1 MAMSSVF
8 ARKAPV
14 SATWFRVL
22 LVAAMVMSAFAHR
35 AAVAEPTAIE
45 LAQYVLPDGTVPD
58 LCDPVSGGDAGHVH
72 VVCDFCLIA
81 GSAAPA
87 QPVAPALASPL
98 PIVLAVVLPPRAA
111 PPVNPVEL
119 ATASKRGPPV
129 LSV

>member
-1 MAMSSVF
+1 MKPVF

-22 LVAAMVMSAFAHR
+22 LVAAVVLSAFAHR
-35 AAVAEPTAIE
+35 AAINGPTPFE
-45 LAQYVLPDGTVPD
+45 LAQYALPDGSIPD
-58 LCDPVSGGDAGHVH
+58 ICNSGSGDGSGHVH
-72 VVCDFCLIA
+72 AICDFCLIA

-87 QPVAPALASPL
+87 QPGAPVLASPL
-98 PIVLAVVLPPRAA
+98 PIVLAVALPPRAA
-111 PPVNPVEL
+111 PPVTPVEL

>member
-1 MAMSSVF
+1 MISVF
-8 ARKAPV
+8 ARKARA
-14 SATWFRVL
+14 SAVWLRVL

-87 QPVAPALASPL
+87 QPVAPTLASPL
-98 PIVLAVVLPPRAA
+98 PVVLAVVLPPRAA
-111 PPVNPVEL
+111 PPVTPVAL
-119 ATASKRGPPV
+119 ATASKRGPP
-129 LSV
+129 LCIS

>member
-1 MAMSSVF
+1 MSSVI

-14 SATWFRVL
+14 SAVWLRVL
-22 LVAAMVMSAFAHR
+22 LVAAVALSAFAHR
-35 AAVAEPTAIE
+35 AAVAEPTALE
-45 LAQYVLPDGTVPD
+45 LAQYVLPDGTFPD
-58 LCDPVSGGDAGHVH
+58 LCDPVTGGGAGHFH

-98 PIVLAVVLPPRAA
+98 PVVLAVVLPPRAA
-111 PPVNPVEL
+111 PPVKPVEL
-119 ATASKRGPPV
+119 STASKRGPPV

>member
-1 MAMSSVF
+1 MAMISVF
-8 ARKAPV
+8 ARKARA
-14 SATWFRVL
+14 SAVWLRVL

-87 QPVAPALASPL
+87 QPVAPTLASPL
-98 PIVLAVVLPPRAA
+98 PVVLAVVLPPRAA
-111 PPVNPVEL
+111 PPVTPVAL
-119 ATASKRGPPV
+119 ATASKRGPP
-129 LSV
+129 LCIS

>member
-87 QPVAPALASPL
+87 QPVAPTLASPL
-98 PIVLAVVLPPRAA
+98 PVVLAVVLPPRAA
-111 PPVNPVEL
+111 PPVTPVAL
-119 ATASKRGPPV
+119 ATASKRGPP
-129 LSV
+129 LCIS